1 MHGCSKTGF
10 RPQQEFEVKLGGGGG
25 GGVGG
30 HIRLVGPLFGDYG
43 IKIYTIYD
51 G

>member
-1 MHGCSKTGF
+1 M
-10 RPQQEFEVKLGGGGG
+10 KLGGGG

-30 HIRLVGPLFGDYG
+30 HNIRLVGPLLGDYG